1 MTALVMR
8 FSETSPI
15 EGYMAMSLSATYHC
29 TAAVPA
35 TVLIM
40 IFGKRYGNARR
51 IEHTRL
57 VPFAPPTPMAPA
69 ISPLEY
75 LSSKILV
82 PPWTI
87 TAAASWRERSSS
99 ACQDTPTASAT
110 CAPETSAADKV
121 CDFIDRSTI
130 QGVAPARVS
139 ASAMKRASL
148 LFVSIVARTAM
159 IGLDALKNSP
169 ALPLNH
175 PITLTDSTARGS

>member
-1 MTALVMR
+1 
-8 FSETSPI
+8 
-15 EGYMAMSLSATYHC
+15 
-29 TAAVPA
+29 
-35 TVLIM
+35 
-40 IFGKRYGNARR
+40 
-51 IEHTRL
+51 
-57 VPFAPPTPMAPA
+57 MAPA

-139 ASAMKRASL
+139 TSAMKRASL

-159 IGLDALKNSP
+159 IGLDSMINVPFFAPAPDDTTVLSP
-169 ALPLNH
+169 VDRRDVLFDLVAWVGTSHLTGTFVTQSSTTPLFRH
-175 PITLTDSTARGS
+175 GTG